1 LFSSGQ
7 ESCVS
12 VVYAA
17 ELVAFEAAVEALLGT
32 DLRDVP
38 GVHRLGNQQR
48 LLEIRNKLDAVE
60 LHNLQRLDADEIPIT
75 ETGRNTRSWLIEE
88 QYLNPGE
95 ASKRTRLARALVS
108 YPNVDAALSAGRIS
122 AEHAL
127 VIVKAL
133 ASVPPEFLDTGEV
146 SLEHANA
153 IVRATAAVAPEF
165 REIVETTLVDI
176 ARHCPACE
184 LGEEI
189 EKLLIACGAEPAG
202 DQAHVKRMNRRG
214 LRIAR
219 TFNGMRSVSGMLTP
233 EVAEALEIALGVL
246 SAKAG
251 ADDTRTHEQRRHDA
265 VGELANHYLTHADLP
280 AVNGE
285 RPRVVVTIDYDALV
299 HDLANAW
306 GHLPSGATVSPA
318 TARRLACDA
327 ELIPA
332 VLNARGDVLDIAVAS
347 RSFTTAIRRAAW
359 LEQHGKCAFPG
370 CRRPP
375 ADCHHIIWWSKG
387 GPSTLDNAAWLCAF
401 HHWLIHEGR
410 WTLRRD
416 PDRSFVFTG
425 PDGQQRRRPRD
436 P

>member
-1 LFSSGQ
+1 M
-7 ESCVS
+7 S
-12 VVYAA
+12 VEYSPQ
-17 ELVAFEAAVEALLGT
+17 LLQLDAAVKQVLDADPRDTAEA
-32 DLRDVP
+32 
-38 GVHRLGNQQR
+38 HRLNEAEH
-48 LLEIRNKLDAVE
+48 LLTLRNKLDAAI
-60 LHNLQRLDADEIPIT
+60 NQRLQVIDVAET
-75 ETGRNTRSWLIEE
+75 TVAETGRATRSWLIEE
-88 QYLNPGE
+88 QNLNPGE
-95 ASKRTRLARALVS
+95 ATKRMRVARALPTHP
-108 YPNVDAALSAGRIS
+108 YLDKAC
-122 AEHAL
+122 AE
-127 VIVKAL
+127 
-133 ASVPPEFLDTGEV
+133 GEI

-153 IVRATAAVAPEF
+153 ICRATAAVPPEF

-176 ARHCPACE
+176 SRHCAPCD
-184 LGEEI
+184 LGDEI
-189 EKLLIACGAEPAG
+189 EKLLIACGVDNGSDE
-202 DQAHVKRMNRRG
+202 AHAKRMNRRG

-251 ADDTRTHEQRRHDA
+251 DDDTRTHEQRQHDA
-265 VGELANHYLTHADLP
+265 VGELANHYLAHDDLP

-285 RPRVVVTIDYDALV
+285 RPRVVVTIDYDSLV
-299 HDLANAW
+299 TGLRDAW
-306 GHLPSGATVSPA
+306 GTLPSGAAISPA

-347 RSFTTAIRRAAW
+347 RSFCTAVRRAAW
-359 LEQHGKCAFPG
+359 IEQHGRCAFPG

-375 ADCHHIIWWSKG
+375 ADCHHIVWWSKG

-401 HHWLIHEGR
+401 HHWLVHEGG

-425 PDGQQRRRPRD
+425 PEGQERRQPRH
-436 P
+436 PQAA

>member
-1 LFSSGQ
+1 ML
-7 ESCVS
+7 
-12 VVYAA
+12 AA
-17 ELVAFEAAVEALLGT
+17 DPRETAEADRLTQVEALFT
-32 DLRDVP
+32 VRS
-38 GVHRLGNQQR
+38 Q
-48 LLEIRNKLDAVE
+48 LDAVIDSWV
-60 LHNLQRLDADEIPIT
+60 QVIDTADT
-75 ETGRNTRSWLIEE
+75 TVAETGKATRSWLIEE
-88 QYLNPGE
+88 HHLNPGE
-95 ASKRTRLARALVS
+95 ASTRMRVARALS
-108 YPNVDAALSAGRIS
+108 SHPYLAKAREAGEI
-122 AEHAL
+122 
-127 VIVKAL
+127 
-133 ASVPPEFLDTGEV
+133 

-153 IVRATAAVAPEF
+153 IVRATAAVAAEF

-246 SAKAG
+246 SAKTG
-251 ADDTRTHEQRRHDA
+251 ADDTRTHEQRQHDA
-265 VGELANHYLTHADLP
+265 VGELANHYLAHEDLP
-280 AVNGE
+280 ALNGE
-285 RPRVVVTIDYDALV
+285 RPRVIVTIDYDSLV
-299 HDLANAW
+299 TGLRDAW
-306 GHLPSGATVSPA
+306 GSLPSGASISPA

-347 RSFTTAIRRAAW
+347 RSFTTAVRRAAW
-359 LEQHGKCAFPG
+359 LEQGGKCAFPG